1 MPITGLDIT
10 LAVIMLISGFLA
22 MVRGLTREVLSI
34 FSWAVAAI
42 VPLYLYAYKKD
53 IWANLLQYILQY
65 IDKPTI
71 ADFIL
76 GGILFVVVLIVV
88 GFICSRI
95 SDRVLDSKIG
105 ALDRTLGF
113 VFGLARGF
121 VLVVIAYYIFS
132 GFVEPENQP
141 QWISSARSLP
151 VLVQTGDAIASLLP
165 ENPADH
171 LPGGPET
178 DSATPPDQKTQGGD
192 GSGVTTGRLAPVPQT
207 PNTNQ

>member
-22 MVRGLTREVLSI
+22 MVRGFTREVLSI

-42 VPLYLYAYKKD
+42 VPLYIYFYKQD
-53 IWANLLQYILQY
+53 IWTNLRQYIVQY

-76 GGILFVVVLIVV
+76 GGILFIIVLIVV
-88 GFICSRI
+88 GLICARI
-95 SDRVLDSKIG
+95 SDRVLDSRIG

-113 VFGLARGF
+113 LFGLARGF
-121 VLVVIAYYIFS
+121 ALVVIAYYIFS
-132 GFVEPENQP
+132 GFVPEENQP
-141 QWISSARSLP
+141 QWISKARSLP
-151 VLVQTGDAIASLLP
+151 VLVQTGAAIASLLP

-171 LPGGPET
+171 LPGGPAK
-178 DSATPPDQKTQGGD
+178 DNVTPPDQKSESFSRKKVAAAGEFA
-192 GSGVTTGRLAPVPQT
+192 TGRPS
-207 PNTNQ
+207 NTER